1 MNIPNIKIRFQKR
14 YTLRVGLRNPK
25 VRDTALGQVRKYGS
39 WAKAVL
45 EKAHSCVVLP
55 MATSAL

>member
-1 MNIPNIKIRFQKR
+1 MNIKIRSQKR
-14 YTLRVGLRNPK
+14 YTLSVGLRNPK
-25 VRDTALGQVRKYGS
+25 VRDIALGQVRKYSS

-45 EKAHSCVVLP
+45 EKVHSCVILP

>member
-1 MNIPNIKIRFQKR
+1 MNIKIRSQKR
-14 YTLRVGLRNPK
+14 YTLSVGLRNPK
-25 VRDTALGQVRKYGS
+25 VRDIALGQVRKYSS

-45 EKAHSCVVLP
+45 EKVHSCVVLP